1 MSKFAFVTF
10 LTFVRAPLVVLGTAL
25 ALVHDEQKILSLEKN
40 IAELALRDAA
50 QTIADEAYKLVR

>member
-1 MSKFAFVTF
+1 MKDAEAVEK
-10 LTFVRAPLVVLGTAL
+10 LMPTAL
-25 ALVHDEQKILSLEKN
+25 ELVHNEEKILSLEKH

>member
-1 MSKFAFVTF
+1 M
-10 LTFVRAPLVVLGTAL
+10 PTAL